1 VIFTILLLHFVPP
14 IWWGARGVTVIAP
27 ILWSFVGAGCSV
39 FVRFRNKNFDRLSE
53 YFLMTGWRPA
63 IIADA
68 VLRDLLFSVPLN
80 LACYFAGLTVARSGG
95 VTRVTESLLIAYCMA
110 GLYHVLCTL
119 RGPTS
124 HGFFYVESALG
135 WLPTSMIS
143 LRKPDRRTLSHTM
156 SCCAFF
162 AISACVLFSI

>member
-1 VIFTILLLHFVPP
+1 VIFTILLLHFVPT
-14 IWWGARGVTVIAP
+14 IWWGARGVSVIAP

-39 FVRFRNKNFDRLSE
+39 FVKFRTKNFDRLTE

-68 VLRDLLFSVPLN
+68 LLRDLLFSVLLN
-80 LACYFAGLTVARSGG
+80 LACYFAGLIVARSGG
-95 VTRVTESLLIAYCMA
+95 MTRVIESLLIAYCMA

-119 RGPTS
+119 QGPTT
-124 HGFFYVESALG
+124 HGSFYVESALG

-143 LRKPDRRTLSHTM
+143 LRKPDRRMLSHTIFCFA
-156 SCCAFF
+156 SF